1 MPTMIGVICPLPRL
15 TVLTKL
21 MMVESFGAA
30 VSGVLVTH
38 RFEQTEY
45 TPEALSAM
53 IMHPFDDVGHT
64 VSSTGVPTPRTFTDC
79 EAVPGLWMKS
89 SCMSP

>member
-1 MPTMIGVICPLPRL
+1 
-15 TVLTKL
+15 

-30 VSGVLVTH
+30 ESGELVTQ
-38 RFEQTEY
+38 RFEQAEN

-64 VSSTGVPTPRTFTDC
+64 VSSTGVPTGRTFTVC

-89 SCMSP
+89 SCMSA